1 MGFSQ
6 ALSGVNAA
14 SQQLDVVG
22 NNIAN
27 SQTTGFKS
35 SSVQFSDVFAN
46 SQVGLGTRVAG
57 VLQDFG
63 NGSLEATGRN
73 LDLAISGTGFYRFE
87 QEGQVGYSRNGQLTM
102 TAEGDL
108 VNAQGAKIMGYGRAD
123 ANNAFSGVVPGGQPV
138 ALNIPA
144 DDMPAQATGTDA
156 GVQAVYNLNQATD
169 ETDPSKLNTVT
180 LDDDTGTGTGTGTDV
195 DYHYS
200 NSFTVYDSLGNQRN
214 ATVYYEKTAAN
225 PNEWNGKIALDG
237 VYDTGND
244 FTLGFDNNGQLN
256 TIQQEGGAIT
266 TQPNL
271 TQPQINFTTA
281 QLGGDPA
288 PLAFELDLQGT
299 TQYGNDSIQK
309 SLAQDGYTS
318 GSLVGISIA
327 DNGTIMRNFTN
338 EKSVAAG
345 QIALA
350 NFRNPEGLKATGDNL
365 WAASAESGAEVIG
378 TAGAGQF
385 GSIESGTLEASNV
398 DLTKELV
405 DLIIAQRN
413 YQANTNSIRTQSEVM
428 DQIAQ
433 LR

>member
-14 SQQLDVVG
+14 SQQLNVVG

-46 SQVGLGTRVAG
+46 SQVGLGTRVAD
-57 VLQDFG
+57 VLQNFSNG
-63 NGSLEATGRN
+63 NLETTGRN

-87 QEGQVGYSRNGQLTM
+87 QEGQIGYSRNGQLTM

-108 VNAQGAKIMGYGRAD
+108 VNAQGAKIMGYGLGGGP
-123 ANNAFSGVVPGGQPV
+123 FSDVVAGGQPV
-138 ALNIPA
+138 AMNIPA
-144 DDMPAQATGTDA
+144 DDMPASATTQVSGT
-156 GVQAVYNLNQATD
+156 YNLDASIDPADASMKSSVELLTSNPGVTP
-169 ETDPSKLNTVT
+169 ETT
-180 LDDDTGTGTGTGTDV
+180 TDV
-195 DYHYS
+195 TYNYS
-200 NSFTVYDSLGNQRN
+200 NSFTTYDSLGNARN
-214 ATVYYEKTAAN
+214 ATVYFEKTAN
-225 PNEWNGKIALDG
+225 PNEWNGKVALDG
-237 VYDTGND
+237 FYDTSND
-244 FTLGFDNNGQLN
+244 FTLGFDTNGQLDSI
-256 TIQQEGGAIT
+256 TQGAAT
-266 TQPNL
+266 VD
-271 TQPQINFTTA
+271 QPQVNFTTA

-299 TQYGNDSIQK
+299 TQFANDSTQN

-318 GSLVGISIA
+318 GTLVGISIA
-327 DNGTIMRNFTN
+327 NDGTIMRNFTN

-345 QIALA
+345 QIALV
-350 NFRNPEGLKATGDNL
+350 NFRNPEGLKSAGDNM
-365 WAASAESGAEVIG
+365 WAATAESGAEVVG
-378 TAGAGQF
+378 TAGVGQF

>member
-14 SQQLDVVG
+14 SQQLNVVG

-46 SQVGLGTRVAG
+46 SQVGLGTRVAD
-57 VLQDFG
+57 VLQNFSNG
-63 NGSLEATGRN
+63 NLETTGRN

-87 QEGQVGYSRNGQLTM
+87 QEGQIGYSRNGQLTM

-108 VNAQGAKIMGYGRAD
+108 VNAQGAKIMGYGLGGGP
-123 ANNAFSGVVPGGQPV
+123 FSEVVAGGQPV
-138 ALNIPA
+138 AMNIPA
-144 DDMPAQATGTDA
+144 DDMPAQATGTET
-156 GVQAVYNLNQATD
+156 GVQAVYNLNQAID
-169 ETDPSKLNTVT
+169 ETDPSKRNTVT
-180 LDDDTGTGTGTGTDV
+180 LDDGTAAGVDV

-200 NSFTVYDSLGNQRN
+200 NSFTAYDSLGNQRN
-214 ATVYYEKTAAN
+214 ATVYFEKTAN
-225 PNEWNGKIALDG
+225 PNEWNGKVALDG

-244 FTLGFDNNGQLN
+244 FTLGFDTNGKLN
-256 TIQQEGGAIT
+256 TIEQGGTTT

-271 TQPQINFTTA
+271 TQPQINFTQA

-288 PLAFELDLQGT
+288 DLSFDFDLTGT
-299 TQYGNDSIQK
+299 TQFANDSTQN

-318 GSLVGISIA
+318 GTLVGISIA
-327 DNGTIMRNFTN
+327 NDGTIMRNFTN

-345 QIALA
+345 QIALV
-350 NFRNPEGLKATGDNL
+350 NFRNPEGLKSAGDNM
-365 WAASAESGAEVIG
+365 WAATAESGAEVVG
-378 TAGAGQF
+378 TAGIGQF
-385 GSIESGTLEASNV
+385 GSIEPGTLEASNV

>member
-46 SQVGLGTRVAG
+46 SKIGLGTRVAG
-57 VLQDFG
+57 VVQDFG
-63 NGSLEATGRN
+63 NGNLETTGRN

-87 QEGQVGYSRNGQLTM
+87 QEGQIGYSRNGQLTM
-102 TAEGDL
+102 TADGDL
-108 VNAQGAKIMGYGRAD
+108 VNAQGAKIMGYGLAGGP
-123 ANNAFSGVVPGGQPV
+123 FSEVVPGGQPV

-144 DDMPAQATGTDA
+144 NDMPAQATGTA
-156 GVQAVYNLNQATD
+156 TGVQAVYNLNQATD
-169 ETDPSKLNTVT
+169 PTDPSKLNTVN
-180 LDDDTGTGTGTGTDV
+180 LDDGSAPGVDV

-214 ATVYYEKTAAN
+214 ATVYFEKAAAPAN
-225 PNEWNGKIALDG
+225 TWNGKVALDG
-237 VYDTGND
+237 FYDANND
-244 FTLGFDNNGQLN
+244 FTLGFDTNGQLSS
-256 TIQQEGGAIT
+256 IEQGGTTT

-271 TQPQINFTTA
+271 TQPQVNFTTA

-288 PLAFELDLQGT
+288 DLGFELNLQGT
-299 TQYGNDSIQK
+299 TQFANDSTQN
-309 SLAQDGYTS
+309 SLVQDGYTS
-318 GSLVGISIA
+318 GTLVGITIA
-327 DNGTIMRNFTN
+327 DDGTIMRNYTN

-350 NFRNPEGLKATGDNL
+350 NFRNPEGLKAAGDNM
-365 WAASAESGAEVIG
+365 WAATAESGAEVVG
-378 TAGAGQF
+378 TAGVGQF